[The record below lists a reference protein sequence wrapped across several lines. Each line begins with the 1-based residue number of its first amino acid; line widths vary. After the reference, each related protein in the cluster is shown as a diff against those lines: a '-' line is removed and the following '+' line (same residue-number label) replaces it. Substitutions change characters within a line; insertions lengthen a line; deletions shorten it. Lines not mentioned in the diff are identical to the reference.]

1 MIKVISNLEIITRL
15 VLAAIIGG
23 LIGTEREISNRP
35 AGLRTHILVTTG
47 ACLIMLVSID
57 GFFILGEGVLSGDPA
72 RLAAQVVSGIG
83 FIGAGTILR
92 TGNNIT
98 GLTTAA
104 SLWVSAGIGLAIGAG
119 YYLGAIVTAAIVLLT
134 LMSLRVFDRRR
145 LMRRY
150 KRIEVIGVDK
160 PGLIG
165 NIGTLFAKHNINI
178 KDIKIIGNEL
188 HDTEDVGMVRVM
200 FVVKMP
206 NNFNKENLE
215 LEIQELPGIVGVSF
229 NNNIY

>member
-15 VLAAIIGG
+15 VLAAIRGR
-23 LIGTEREISNRP
+23 LIGTGREISNRP

-98 GLTTAA
+98 GLT
-104 SLWVSAGIGLAIGAG
+104 
-119 YYLGAIVTAAIVLLT
+119 
-134 LMSLRVFDRRR
+134 
-145 LMRRY
+145 
-150 KRIEVIGVDK
+150 
-160 PGLIG
+160 
-165 NIGTLFAKHNINI
+165 
-178 KDIKIIGNEL
+178 
-188 HDTEDVGMVRVM
+188 
-200 FVVKMP
+200 
-206 NNFNKENLE
+206 
-215 LEIQELPGIVGVSF
+215 
-229 NNNIY
+229 